1 MPRPLQQYHERLR
14 ETILLRLNGHNFSLR
29 CSDAS
34 SSFAG
39 VVNELKNLL
48 RALEMLVG
56 ILSLGLAILLLRQE
70 SKRNGRPEDM
80 EHVQFF
86 LTMTVRGAPLIMF
99 RKVPESL
106 LRTAG

>member
-1 MPRPLQQYHERLR
+1 MDTFFRLGVQMP
-14 ETILLRLNGHNFSLR
+14 
-29 CSDAS
+29 S

-48 RALEMLVG
+48 RGLEMLVG
-56 ILSLGLAILLLRQE
+56 FLSLGLAILLLRQE

-80 EHVQFF
+80 EQAIVFLSA
-86 LTMTVRGAPLIMF
+86 LTMGAVSLTVS

>member
-1 MPRPLQQYHERLR
+1 
-14 ETILLRLNGHNFSLR
+14 
-29 CSDAS
+29 
-34 SSFAG
+34 
-39 VVNELKNLL
+39 
-48 RALEMLVG
+48 MLVRF
-56 ILSLGLAILLLRQE
+56 LSLGFAILLLRQE

-86 LTMTVRGAPLIMF
+86 LRAKTLKVLPMIMF